1 MNETARILARL
12 PSTETSFSNTSVLLK
27 GTGSTLIPLSFHCHQ
42 QIFLNL
48 TTMRRR
54 HSRTRQKLA
63 SMLKRRAPKLITFD
77 GTGTLFGLKA
87 SVGDLYVLF
96 PLPPDLSSSFLI
108 RAQTQL
114 SLAEEFANLKK
125 WGPNLPCPKILNE
138 SFIKHYKLLDTQH
151 PNFGKGDIHPKIW

>member
-1 MNETARILARL
+1 MKRPSACRHPLARL
-12 PSTETSFSNTSVLLK
+12 PSRETSFSNTSVLLK

-63 SMLKRRAPKLITFD
+63 SMLRRRAPKLITFD

-87 SVGDLYVLF
+87 SVGDLYVLC
-96 PLPPDLSSSFLI
+96 LSSRIVKFISNS
-108 RAQTQL
+108 RANAVIPRRRVRKPEKMGT
-114 SLAEEFANLKK
+114 EFALS
-125 WGPNLPCPKILNE
+125 E
-138 SFIKHYKLLDTQH
+138 DT
-151 PNFGKGDIHPKIW
+151 